1 MQLDMEHRQ
10 DTLVVRL
17 GGELDLGV
25 ADKLRL
31 TLDKELFQG
40 KIRHLIINLSR
51 VTFMDSSGLGV
62 ILGRYKRLTHQGGKV
77 VLVGAQPPVKRILEL
92 SGLLQI
98 MEDFPDE
105 AKALS
110 KIV

>member
-1 MQLDMEHRQ
+1 MQLEMEHRQ

-17 GGELDLGV
+17 GGELDLGE

-77 VLVGAQPPVKRILEL
+77 VLVGAQPPVNRILEL